1 MREFRDK
8 VAVITGAASGIGRA
22 VAERCVKEGMRVVL
36 ADVEEDALT
45 RAEAAMSDTGATVL
59 AVPTDVS
66 AASDVEALAQ
76 KTLEAFGA
84 VHLVHNNA
92 GVVVGGRV
100 WENTVDDWAWVMGV
114 NMWGVIHG
122 IRVFVPLMLEQNTE
136 GHIVNTASM
145 VGLISGPGFGIY
157 KVTKHGVVALSE
169 TLHYDLGRIEA
180 KIGVSVLCPG
190 LVRTQIIDSDR
201 NRAASLGNA
210 VAQQDTDMT
219 VGALSREEFRQARQ
233 AVEEG
238 MPPDEVAEHVF
249 DAITEERLYILTHP
263 DAKDRVRARMD
274 AILEERNPSSP

>member
-22 VAERCVKEGMRVVL
+22 VAERCVHEGMRVVL
-36 ADVEEDALT
+36 ADVEEDALA
-45 RAEAAMSDTGATVL
+45 RAEATMSDTGATVL

-66 AASDVEALAQ
+66 AASDVEALAR

-92 GVVVGGRV
+92 GVAVGGRI
-100 WENTVDDWAWVMGV
+100 WENTVADWEWVMGV

-145 VGLISGPGFGIY
+145 AGLVSGPGLGIY
-157 KVTKHGVVALSE
+157 KVTKHGVVTLSE
-169 TLHYDLGRIEA
+169 TLHHELTQIEA

-190 LVRTQIIDSDR
+190 FIRTQIMDSDR
-201 NRAASLGNA
+201 NRPASLGA
-210 VAQQDTDMT
+210 AAQQ
-219 VGALSREEFRQARQ
+219 GAEIVSGTLSSQQFRQ

-238 MPPDEVAEHVF
+238 MPPNQVAEHVF
-249 DAITEERLYILTHP
+249 DAITEERLHSH
-263 DAKDRVRARMD
+263 ASRF
-274 AILEERNPSSP
+274 